1 MMYIAYKKI
10 NGYTISD
17 NTDHQRF
24 LYRRGVSAPT
34 ILVAQMLQVIAV
46 SQVPVFPPLHFRQPL
61 DRHRICFVRVIACWA
76 AVGKSKTQ

>member
-24 LYRRGVSAPT
+24 LYKRVVSAPT
-34 ILVAQMLQVIAV
+34 ILVFVAAR
-46 SQVPVFPPLHFRQPL
+46 SARQSWAFFLYLKKNLSIFGL
-61 DRHRICFVRVIACWA
+61 DS
-76 AVGKSKTQ
+76 SKKPHVAHMGGSP

>member
-1 MMYIAYKKI
+1 MYIAYKKI

-34 ILVAQMLQVIAV
+34 ILVLAPHRPLLENGPWE
-46 SQVPVFPPLHFRQPL
+46 PVGNGLSHRFSNRFPPTETNGLAL
-61 DRHRICFVRVIACWA
+61 GHRVFNPVP
-76 AVGKSKTQ
+76 

>member
-24 LYRRGVSAPT
+24 LYKRGVSAPT
-34 ILVAQMLQVIAV
+34 ILVY
-46 SQVPVFPPLHFRQPL
+46 LHNPTDPRDWRSHHWRL
-61 DRHRICFVRVIACWA
+61 TIDGHVAYYWKNSA
-76 AVGKSKTQ
+76 G

>member
-1 MMYIAYKKI
+1 MKQSMMYIAYKKI

-34 ILVAQMLQVIAV
+34 ILVIYMQAKQKLLHRKDRKLTGMLNMRLHQSALQKS
-46 SQVPVFPPLHFRQPL
+46 SQKN
-61 DRHRICFVRVIACWA
+61 IEWENE
-76 AVGKSKTQ
+76 

>member
-24 LYRRGVSAPT
+24 LYKRGVSAPT
-34 ILVAQMLQVIAV
+34 ILVYYIIEPKDTLC
-46 SQVPVFPPLHFRQPL
+46 
-61 DRHRICFVRVIACWA
+61 DRTAKLKF
-76 AVGKSKTQ
+76 